1 VFRDSHGVVH
11 TVSASDPLDD
21 LPTAAA
27 EALARVLLVSSEGD
41 LGSLLERS
49 DAVVDVLER
58 WQDAFFA
65 ALPPEVDIDEE
76 ARWAEK
82 AGISLS
88 DIEQEWDDED
98 DGSGAEDESP
108 GQLPLDEIDLD
119 ELVVFDDLEPGA
131 SLLHEDTVAELE
143 TALMLLPL
151 RTRLEA
157 LVAATTLVHS
167 WCDLMADHEKCLGH
181 LVLVHGERPDPAPH
195 EMLVDRHAMLH
206 AGQAHHCG
214 SAPAH

>member
-1 VFRDSHGVVH
+1 VVH

-21 LPTAAA
+21 LPAAAA

-65 ALPPEVDIDEE
+65 ALPSEVDIDEE

-82 AGISLS
+82 AGVSLS
-88 DIEQEWDDED
+88 DIEQQWDDED

-131 SLLHEDTVAELE
+131 SMLHEDTVAELE

-181 LVLVHGERPDPAPH
+181 LVLVHGDRPDPAPH

-206 AGQAHHCG
+206 AGQAHH
-214 SAPAH
+214 

>member
-1 VFRDSHGVVH
+1 MFRDSHGVVH

-21 LPTAAA
+21 LPAAA
-27 EALARVLLVSSEGD
+27 ADALARVLLVSSEGD

-88 DIEQEWDDED
+88 DIEQEWDDE
-98 DGSGAEDESP
+98 SGAEDESP

-119 ELVVFDDLEPGA
+119 ELVVFDDLAPA

-181 LVLVHGERPDPAPH
+181 LVLVHGEKPDPAPH

-206 AGQAHHCG
+206 AGQAHH
-214 SAPAH
+214 

>member
-1 VFRDSHGVVH
+1 MFRDSHGVVH

-21 LPTAAA
+21 LPAAA
-27 EALARVLLVSSEGD
+27 ADALARVLLVSSEGD

-88 DIEQEWDDED
+88 DIEQEWDDE
-98 DGSGAEDESP
+98 SGVEDESP

-119 ELVVFDDLEPGA
+119 ELVVFDDVEPGA

-206 AGQAHHCG
+206 AGQAHH
-214 SAPAH
+214 

>member
-1 VFRDSHGVVH
+1 MFRDSHGVVH

-21 LPTAAA
+21 LPAAA
-27 EALARVLLVSSEGD
+27 ADALARVLLVSSEGD

-88 DIEQEWDDED
+88 DIEQEWDDE
-98 DGSGAEDESP
+98 SGAEDESP

-119 ELVVFDDLEPGA
+119 ELVVFDDLEPA

-181 LVLVHGERPDPAPH
+181 LVLVHGEKPDPAPH

-206 AGQAHHCG
+206 AGQAHH
-214 SAPAH
+214 